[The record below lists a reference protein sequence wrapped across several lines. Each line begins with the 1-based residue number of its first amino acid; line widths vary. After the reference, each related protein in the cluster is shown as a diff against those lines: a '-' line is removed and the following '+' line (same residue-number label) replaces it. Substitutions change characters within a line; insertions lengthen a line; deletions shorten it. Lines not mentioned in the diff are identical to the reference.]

1 MVRTFISPPP
11 NHKPMKT
18 LSATDTLVAAPEDG
32 VSVTVKSIMYAT
44 STDGT
49 TPPSSGW
56 STGIP
61 TVPEGGYLWT
71 KITFSSGDPAYM
83 VSKQM
88 KNGTSVTVSSIKY
101 AVGSS
106 ATSHPT
112 SGWSTTFPS
121 SIGQGK
127 YLWVWTVYSDGTSA
141 YSVSFQG
148 NDGEN
153 VTVVSTAYAVSTSGT
168 TIPSSGWSAT
178 IPSVPKG
185 SYLWTRVTFS
195 NGEYSYTC
203 AYHGKDGSPGS
214 TGPSGPLP
222 YPCGSYDSTV
232 SYTRDAFKCPVVVL
246 DSIYYGMKKTG
257 TVKGVNPKTDVANN
271 GGNWEVFDMFKWL
284 MSEVAFI
291 NFGKLASAIFYG
303 QYMFS
308 QYGIDADGSA
318 VTTASGYKDFNYSDP
333 MNAGNAFRPN
343 ILFDFLNGKSWLK
356 DADIDGSLTIRSLK
370 RKVIHGGN
378 GSYASLSNSSGFYL
392 DGDFAMP
399 VLGDDCFT
407 DLHAMVLE
415 PASRSIHGYGSI
427 FFPSSNNTVF
437 YNGEEHQSVL
447 YLKYQHSGGFIKVQF
462 FGVCDS
468 EGRNSWFVGV
478 ESDSDFTFTV
488 ELYS

>member
-1 MVRTFISPPP
+1 
-11 NHKPMKT
+11 MKT

-32 VSVTVKSIMYAT
+32 MSVTVKSIMYAT

-56 STGIP
+56 TTGIP

-153 VTVVSTAYAVSTSGT
+153 VTVVSTDYAVSTSGT

-185 SYLWTRVTFS
+185 SYLWTRVKFS

-214 TGPSGPLP
+214 TGASGPLP

-246 DSIYYGMKKTG
+246 ENIYYGMKKAG

-291 NFGKLASAIFYG
+291 NFGKLASAVFYG

-308 QYGIDADGSA
+308 QYGINAAGNPIETAD
-318 VTTASGYKDFNYSDP
+318 GYKDFNASDP
-333 MNAGNAFRPN
+333 MNKSNSFRPN
-343 ILFDFLNGKSWLK
+343 ILLDLLRGKAWLK
-356 DADIDGSLTIRSLK
+356 DAEIAGSVTLRSL
-370 RKVIHGGN
+370 RRRIVRSASE
-378 GSYASLSNSSGFYL
+378 SYVSLSDSSGFYL
-392 DGDFAMP
+392 DGNYSMP
-399 VLGDDCFT
+399 VLSDDCSM

-415 PASRSIHGYGSI
+415 PSSRSIHGYGNI
-427 FFPSSNNTVF
+427 FFPSSNNVVF
-437 YNGEEHQSVL
+437 YNGEEHVGVRHL
-447 YLKYQHSGGFIKVQF
+447 VYAHSGGFIKVQF
-462 FGVCDS
+462 FGVCG
-468 EGRNSWFVGV
+468 ENGCNNWYVGV
-478 ESDSDFTFTV
+478 EQSGTGFNFTV
-488 ELYS
+488 ELYP